1 MQMDQLDNWRRT
13 HYSVEIIPEMD
24 GQEVTVLGGVYTIRD
39 LGKIKFILIR
49 DKEGEVQ
56 VTVPLKNSDSLLV
69 EKVSDLKKQFVIG
82 VRGTVKKSIKAEHG
96 VEIIP
101 KEIKILN
108 IAQHPLALDPTG
120 RIPADIDVRLN
131 ARILDLRREE
141 VQSIF
146 KLNHYILKF
155 FREYF
160 DREGFIEVQTP
171 KIIATATEGG
181 AALFPVLYFDRE
193 AFLAQSPQLY
203 KEELTSVFERVYEIA
218 PYFRAEESRT
228 TRHISEFISVDIEQ
242 AFATADDVM
251 QTLEELI
258 VYTLKNIKSM
268 YSRLLEI
275 LKVEFE
281 IPTLPLPRFTY
292 DEIINALRERG
303 VEIRWGDDIPTPA
316 LRILGEIYPRKYY
329 FITDWPTELKPF
341 YINPRR
347 DDPKISEAF
356 DFMYSWLELASGGTR
371 VHDKKLL
378 IERLKNQGLNPESFE
393 YHLKVFDWGVPP
405 HAGWGFG
412 LSRFLM
418 ILIEKDNVKECIL
431 FPRDRDRLTP

>member
-1 MQMDQLDNWRRT
+1 MDQLDDWRRT
-13 HYSVEIIPEMD
+13 HYSTEIFPEMD
-24 GQEVTVLGGVYTIRD
+24 GEKVTVFGWVYTIRD
-39 LGKIKFILIR
+39 LGKIKFILLS
-49 DKEGEVQ
+49 DKEGNIQ
-56 VTVPLKNSDSLLV
+56 VTFPLKDSDSKLA
-69 EKVSDLKKQFVIG
+69 EKVAELKKQYVIG
-82 VRGTVKKSIKAEHG
+82 VKGTVKKSDKAEHG

-101 KEIKILN
+101 KEVKILN
-108 IAQHPLALDPTG
+108 AAQHPLALDPTG

-131 ARILDLRREE
+131 ARILDLRRDEAK
-141 VQSIF
+141 SIF
-146 KLNHYILKF
+146 KLNHHILNS

-160 DREGFIEVQTP
+160 NKEGFVEVQTP

-203 KEELTSVFERVYEIA
+203 KEELTSVFEKVYEIA

-228 TRHISEFISVDIEQ
+228 TRHISEFISVDVEE

-251 QTLEELI
+251 RTLEELI
-258 VYTLKNIKSM
+258 VYTIKNIKNKCKKI
-268 YSRLLEI
+268 LEI
-275 LKVEFE
+275 LKVNIET
-281 IPTLPLPRFTY
+281 PSLPLPRLTY
-292 DEIINALRERG
+292 DEIINILKERK
-303 VEIRWGDDIPTPA
+303 VEIRWGEDIPTPA
-316 LRILGEIYPRKYY
+316 LRTLGEIYPKQFY
-329 FITDWPTELKPF
+329 FIINWPTEIKPF
-341 YINPRR
+341 YINPKE
-347 DDPKISEAF
+347 DDPKLSEGF

-371 VHDKKLL
+371 VHSKELL

-393 YHLKVFDWGVPP
+393 YHLKVFDWGMPP

-418 ILIEKDNVKECIL
+418 ILAGKDNVKEGIL